1 MMKINPK
8 QLEKAMKQMGIKQE
22 EIQAEEVIIKT
33 ADKEIVISSPNI
45 TKVNMMGQDSYQI
58 SGQISERPLQKF
70 GRDDIKMIME
80 QTGCTEKE
88 AENVLEETGDLASAI
103 LKLK

>member
-1 MMKINPK
+1 MKINPK

-22 EIQAEEVIIKT
+22 EIHAEEVIIKT
-33 ADKEIVISSPNI
+33 AEKEIVISSPNV

-70 GRDDIKMIME
+70 GKDDIKLIVE
-80 QTGCTEKE
+80 QTGCTEQE
-88 AENVLEETGDLASAI
+88 AAAALGETGDLASAI